1 MAPCI
6 FVLLLSWQC
15 IGRRCGTL
23 WPVTSNILLIQ
34 YLPILDKSC
43 WSKLHETHV
52 VSPCFTYKYAW
63 KIDKNCTDCS
73 TKSPYSKR
81 IVRARCAAR
90 FGPWRC
96 SSRLQ
101 PLLDRFEELLRLQ
114 HKALWKPSTSLN
126 FTQLVPTGSNC
137 YWNNIETVLQYV
149 SICHNRILIFTWE
162 TPAALPGEG
171 IEQHVRPTSIA
182 TKPPSD
188 ILSPCITLDRARHKL
203 VVIKLREVCAV
214 VCCTTHWKAINQSI
228 GKELHEILREK
239 CQSWRNRVSKVQTLT
254 MPFGSHFGKV
264 AAFSSELSF
273 PIQWRIGRWNP
284 KFWC

>member
-63 KIDKNCTDCS
+63 KSAKTCTDCS

-114 HKALWKPSTSLN
+114 HKALWRPSTFLN

-137 YWNNIETVLQYV
+137 YWN
-149 SICHNRILIFTWE
+149 
-162 TPAALPGEG
+162 
-171 IEQHVRPTSIA
+171 
-182 TKPPSD
+182 
-188 ILSPCITLDRARHKL
+188 
-203 VVIKLREVCAV
+203 
-214 VCCTTHWKAINQSI
+214 CTTICINMSQPYPN
-228 GKELHEILREK
+228 LHLGNPCCIA
-239 CQSWRNRVSKVQTLT
+239 WRGDWTTCSSYFNRD
-254 MPFGSHFGKV
+254 
-264 AAFSSELSF
+264 
-273 PIQWRIGRWNP
+273 
-284 KFWC
+284 